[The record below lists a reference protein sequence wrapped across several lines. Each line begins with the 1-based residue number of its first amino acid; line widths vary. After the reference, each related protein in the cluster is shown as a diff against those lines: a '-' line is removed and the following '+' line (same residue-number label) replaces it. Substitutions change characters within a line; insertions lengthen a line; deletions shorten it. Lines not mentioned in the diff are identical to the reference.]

1 MDSFAREAFR
11 LGTLSCFQHFKVEP
25 RGREELLLTVYAGS
39 GPRPSQPSLQPLRS
53 SSALPPASPCNREAS
68 QWGVRENEATF
79 LIGGYA
85 HYNVPYVWVR
95 TGHSLLGCFQ
105 LGTDSNFDAPMGL
118 KSTAA
123 WKSQT
128 VHVWQI
134 VAELIAAAASPSP
147 HNPFALERGALER
160 LAMPDAI
167 FSSGALAAFLRELLV
182 GSPPFAEEVKDDLEA
197 VVAFHYARL
206 PQLAEL
212 PSVAAQAVAPRD
224 A

>member
-11 LGTLSCFQHFKVEP
+11 LGTLSCFKHFKVEP

-39 GPRPSQPSLQPLRS
+39 GPRPSQPTLMPMRS

-68 QWGVRENEATF
+68 QWGVREDEATF

-118 KSTAA
+118 RSTHA

-134 VAELIAAAASPSP
+134 VAELIAAAAAPSP
-147 HNPFALERGALER
+147 HNPFAVDRASLELLSMCA
-160 LAMPDAI
+160 
-167 FSSGALAAFLRELLV
+167 LREPNPR
-182 GSPPFAEEVKDDLEA
+182 SSCATRCA
-197 VVAFHYARL
+197 AAR
-206 PQLAEL
+206 
-212 PSVAAQAVAPRD
+212 PRGPGG
-224 A
+224 